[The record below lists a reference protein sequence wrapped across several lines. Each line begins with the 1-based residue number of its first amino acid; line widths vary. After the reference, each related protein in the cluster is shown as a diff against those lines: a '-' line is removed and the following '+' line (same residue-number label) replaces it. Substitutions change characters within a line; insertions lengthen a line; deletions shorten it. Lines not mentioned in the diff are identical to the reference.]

1 MLGST
6 DNQWGFCM
14 RAIWAGIASAFL
26 VLWLATAAWA
36 QNGLE
41 RFEKELKPQLELKT
55 FTYANS
61 APLGSSGFVLNDVVA
76 VIPANAATGDKES
89 TVKIQKVTV
98 EALDFDRMKKDAKDD
113 EAPRFAKLKLEGMT
127 GDDEMFTAL
136 QPYGVPNVPFD
147 IALDYTLDP
156 ATKVLDVKT
165 LEIAMRG
172 QARFVLSLAMDGISG
187 MAGAKDD
194 ARLRS
199 RVAHRRR
206 HRPARQAPAGMG
218 QGRRRAARGAGAD
231 RADGPRR
238 LRRPAGPRHL
248 EVARRGGLLHRRLE
262 GAQGA
267 AGAGAEAGQD
277 RGPLRPRQG
286 GVARR
291 AHDRVRLHRNVSRHQ
306 GRGGQGRPEV
316 RSQKTREGTMKRRTL
331 VAAGLVLPALRPALA
346 QDAYPSKPVQIFVP
360 FPPGGVADITARP
373 LAHVMG
379 RLAKQSIVVVN
390 KPGAGGSVGAA
401 QAARAAPDGYTLLL
415 ALSSIS
421 VLPVADRLQG
431 RPAAYELDQ
440 FAPVALISADPTVLV
455 VRADGPY
462 KTLKDLVD
470 AAKAKPG
477 TINYGSSGVYGT
489 LHVAMEIFAQAAGIK
504 MFHIPYQGGGPA
516 VAALLAGQIDALAS
530 GPAPAIGQI
539 KAGKMR
545 ALAVWGDKRLAAMP
559 DVPSMKELGYDATF
573 YIWSGLFAPAATPQ
587 PVMTALRELVK
598 RTVEDPEFKEAMA
611 KVETPIAYLDAPQFK
626 TFLDRDAAM
635 LKVAVE
641 RIGKV
646 PEN

>member
-1 MLGST
+1 
-6 DNQWGFCM
+6 
-14 RAIWAGIASAFL
+14 
-26 VLWLATAAWA
+26 
-36 QNGLE
+36 
-41 RFEKELKPQLELKT
+41 
-55 FTYANS
+55 
-61 APLGSSGFVLNDVVA
+61 
-76 VIPANAATGDKES
+76 
-89 TVKIQKVTV
+89 
-98 EALDFDRMKKDAKDD
+98 
-113 EAPRFAKLKLEGMT
+113 
-127 GDDEMFTAL
+127 
-136 QPYGVPNVPFD
+136 
-147 IALDYTLDP
+147 
-156 ATKVLDVKT
+156 
-165 LEIAMRG
+165 
-172 QARFVLSLAMDGISG
+172 

-194 ARLRS
+194 ARLRTAS
-199 RVAHRRR
+199 LTVDDTGLLAKLLPAWAKEEGVQPEELVQTALTGLAAFAAQQGPDTLKSLDAVASFIADWKAPKGPLVLGLK
-206 HRPARQAPAGMG
+206 PAKTAGLSDLDKVALPDALTTEFG
-218 QGRRRAARGAGAD
+218 FTATYPGTKAGA
-231 RADGPRR
+231 AK
-238 LRRPAGPRHL
+238 
-248 EVARRGGLLHRRLE
+248 
-262 GAQGA
+262 
-267 AGAGAEAGQD
+267 AGAE
-277 RGPLRPRQG
+277 
-286 GVARR
+286 
-291 AHDRVRLHRNVSRHQ
+291 
-306 GRGGQGRPEV
+306 V
-316 RSQKTREGTMKRRTL
+316 RSRKQAREGMMKRRTL
-331 VAAGLVLPALRPALA
+331 VAAGLVLPALRPAMA